1 MVPVT
6 GTSAIEAVETNIE
19 AGRVVLSV
27 SSVGGARQTSEWQLT
42 MESKHCVQSSLYT
55 DCVDPGAR
63 SSNSCEYN
71 RPAEGKCGVLTRR
84 VDVRARHCQLQ

>member
-1 MVPVT
+1 VVAVT
-6 GTSAIEAVETNIE
+6 GTSAIEAVEANIE
-19 AGRVVLSV
+19 AGRVVLSAP
-27 SSVGGARQTSEWQLT
+27 SAVGATQISEWELT

-63 SSNSCEYN
+63 SSNSCKYN

-84 VDVRARHCQLQ
+84 VDVRASHC